1 MVFTSIDFWI
11 FYIIVYFL
19 YWLIPN
25 RFNRVRLCLLLLA
38 SLYFYTSFNFLFI
51 VCLVIVLFST
61 YTGAILLRKF
71 ETKKRLLF
79 IVSLIIS
86 LTPLLF
92 YKYFNFF
99 SDNISALLGL
109 FSYDTLPI
117 HLKLLVPIG
126 ISFYTFQA
134 VGYLID
140 VYRNKIQ
147 PEKSLIVYSL
157 FISYFPQ
164 ILSGPI
170 SRADKLIP
178 VLKKLPKFS
187 YDVAVRGF
195 RMVLWGLFLK
205 LIIADRCGIY
215 VDAVFSG
222 FEKYSSLGCFLTSI
236 IYSIQIY
243 ADFAGY
249 SLIAIGVSYLMC
261 IPIIQNFNRPY
272 FSVSVTDFWRRW
284 HISLSSWLKDYVY
297 ISLGGNRVSRI
308 RNYFN
313 ILITFLVSGIWHGA
327 NWTFIVWG
335 FLHGFFQIIEKA
347 TNQQKNKYG
356 AFGTVTKIAI
366 TFLIV
371 NFCWVVFRSPSIEF
385 SYNYLKHIIV
395 YEGGELFAS
404 IPTLL
409 YIVIGFVILF
419 SYEIIREFRFDLYK
433 RLYNNVYCRWFVYIF
448 LIAIIC
454 LFGVFD
460 NSSFIYVSF

>member
-1 MVFTSIDFWI
+1 MVFTSIGFWI
-11 FYIIVYFL
+11 FYIIVFSL
-19 YWLIPN
+19 YWLIPQKSN
-25 RFNRVRLCLLLLA
+25 TVRQCLLLLA
-38 SLYFYTSFNFLFI
+38 SIYFYISFNALFI
-51 VCLVIVLFST
+51 LCLAVVLFST
-61 YTGAILLRKF
+61 YAGAILLEKF
-71 ETKKRLLF
+71 ENNRRLIL
-79 IVSLIIS
+79 IVSLVFS

-92 YKYFNFF
+92 YKYFNFV
-99 SDNISALLGL
+99 SDNICALLGL
-109 FSYDTLPI
+109 FSYHCSQP

-134 VGYLID
+134 VGYIID
-140 VYRNKIQ
+140 VYRKKIQ
-147 PEKSLIVYSL
+147 PERSIVVYSL
-157 FISYFPQ
+157 FVSYFPQ

-178 VLKKLPKFS
+178 ILKKLPLFS
-187 YDVAVRGF
+187 YEQAVRGF
-195 RMVLWGLFLK
+195 RMVLWGIFLK
-205 LIIADRCGIY
+205 TILADRCGIY
-215 VDAVFSG
+215 VDAVFAG
-222 FEKYSSLGCFLTSI
+222 FEKFSSIGCFLTSI

-249 SLIAIGVSYLMC
+249 SLIAIGISHMMC

-356 AFGTVTKIAI
+356 AFGTVIKIAI

-385 SYNYLKHIIV
+385 SYNFLKHIIV

-419 SYEIIREFRFDLYK
+419 SYER
-433 RLYNNVYCRWFVYIF
+433 
-448 LIAIIC
+448 
-454 LFGVFD
+454 
-460 NSSFIYVSF
+460 S

>member
-11 FYIIVYFL
+11 FYIIIYFL

-25 RFNRVRLCLLLLA
+25 RFNTVRLCLLLLA
-38 SLYFYTSFNFLFI
+38 SIYFYISFNILFI
-51 VCLVIVLFST
+51 ICLAVVLFST
-61 YTGAILLRKF
+61 YTGAILLRKI

-99 SDNISALLGL
+99 SENISALLGF
-109 FSYDTLPI
+109 FSYETLPI
-117 HLKLLVPIG
+117 HLKLLAPIG

-178 VLKKLPKFS
+178 ILKKLPTFS
-187 YDVAVRGF
+187 YEEAVRGF

-297 ISLGGNRVSRI
+297 ISLGGNRVSKI

-313 ILITFLVSGIWHGA
+313 ILVTFLVSGIWHGA

-335 FLHGFFQIIEKA
+335 ALHGFFQIAEKA

-356 AFGTVTKIAI
+356 TFGTIVKILL

-371 NFCWVVFRSPSIEF
+371 NFCWVVFRSPSIDF
-385 SYNYLKHIIV
+385 SYQYLKHIFV
-395 YEGGELFAS
+395 FESGELFAS
-404 IPTLL
+404 LPTLL
-409 YIVIGFVILF
+409 YIIIGFTIMF
-419 SYEIIREFRFDLYK
+419 TYEFIREFKFDLYK
-433 RLYNNVYCRWFVYIF
+433 RLYNNTYCRWLAYIS
-448 LIAIIC
+448 LISIIC
-454 LFGVFD
+454 LIGVFD